1 MVLFTLV
8 DLQLQRLSVHAG
20 LQNSEN
26 LSLWKVL

>member
-8 DLQLQRLSVHAG
+8 DLLQLQWHCVRAS

-26 LSLWKVL
+26 LSWKDA

>member
-8 DLQLQRLSVHAG
+8 DLQSQLHSVRAG

-26 LSLWKVL
+26 LSWKVA